1 MNGNPAA
8 CHVNWRRQARKAI
21 LTGNPEVGLA
31 AMGSADDLQH
41 SQMTDDT
48 YAGRFDAMLALYLPV
63 NHAEET
69 ARARTLMG
77 RKATPSQ
84 GQSQRRVDIWE
95 RQGGK

>member
-1 MNGNPAA
+1 
-8 CHVNWRRQARKAI
+8 
-21 LTGNPEVGLA
+21 
-31 AMGSADDLQH
+31 MGSADDLQH

-48 YAGRFDAMLALYLPV
+48 YTGRFDAMLALYLPV

-84 GQSQRRVDIWE
+84 GQSQGRVDIWE